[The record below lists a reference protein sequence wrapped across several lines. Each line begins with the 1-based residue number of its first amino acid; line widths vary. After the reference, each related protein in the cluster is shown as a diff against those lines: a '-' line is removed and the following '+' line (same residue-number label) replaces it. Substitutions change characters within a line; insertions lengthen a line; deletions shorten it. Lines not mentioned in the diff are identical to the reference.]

1 MRHCRIQEDEGQF
14 IIGSATFDSLPELVA
29 YYEKKPLYRKMK
41 LRYAINDDVLNSLE
55 QMREENNNIYATYVN
70 PTEINQQQKVTVKA
84 LYDYNA
90 MRKDELTFCQG
101 AIITN
106 VRKDDGGWWLG
117 DYGKQLKKRFPAN
130 HVEEIVQAK
139 EDKQL
144 GNLQQGAIDIEG
156 CTVGM

>member
-1 MRHCRIQEDEGQF
+1 
-14 IIGSATFDSLPELVA
+14 
-29 YYEKKPLYRKMK
+29 MK
-41 LRYAINDDVLNSLE
+41 LRYAINDEVLNSLE
-55 QMREENNNIYATYVN
+55 QMKEEDNIYATYVN
-70 PTEINQQQKVTVKA
+70 PTEINKQQKVTVKA

-117 DYGKQLKKRFPAN
+117 DHGKQLKKRFPAN
-130 HVEEIVQAK
+130 HVEEIVQTK
-139 EDKQL
+139 EDNQL

-156 CTVGM
+156 CTVGMQMHVCNCVCVCVCFCVFVCVRACVYVSV